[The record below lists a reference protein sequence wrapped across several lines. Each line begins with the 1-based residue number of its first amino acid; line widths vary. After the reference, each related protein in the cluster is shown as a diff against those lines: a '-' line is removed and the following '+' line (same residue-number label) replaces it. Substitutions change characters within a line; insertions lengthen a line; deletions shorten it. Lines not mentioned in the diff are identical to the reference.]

1 MLLEHY
7 TFSYKENWVRFWE
20 RTESCR
26 TILECTEVLGVTG
39 ICWSTIKIAQGI
51 LMVAEASLPCSHH
64 LQRTTHPAGCWTT
77 EMYAECWRIQ
87 DKWQQNILSEVLEAC
102 ASVFVRAAWFPFLEA
117 AGVSLDHWF
126 DIRRYLNLE
135 VKLRMGLINVCGR

>member
-1 MLLEHY
+1 MLVEHY

-26 TILECTEVLGVTG
+26 TILECTEVLGVT
-39 ICWSTIKIAQGI
+39 WSVLEHNKNSTGD
-51 LMVAEASLPCSHH
+51 SDGSWGHSHH
-64 LQRTTHPAGCWTT
+64 LQHTTHPAGCWTT

-102 ASVFVRAAWFPFLEA
+102 ASVLVRAAWFPFLEA